1 MQPLERKRFLDIKA
15 DHLPARY
22 PISEGS
28 WLQLDRKLP
37 FLLVFHQPDDAPDLS
52 GLVRGEAAYLVLPA
66 RRVLPEKARQLLRDL
81 LEERA
86 SEYGSFLVIDIRIG
100 ELDTSELSIGY
111 NQEAVATIAQ
121 RLEEALGRMPSL
133 QQATPI
139 RQYNTITNPVV
150 DKQWL
155 ERTGSLCI
163 HLTLPSVFFHSR
175 QKKKFPVL
183 FRKFRRTFSEALR
196 QAVYHFMRVQT
207 NFVASSPGMLGR
219 SSVDQAFQRADQ
231 QLAAIEKEF
240 DFLMLVSAIN
250 SEQAWEEF
258 QQSGYRRT
266 PSFYYRILPVD
277 PERLKRHLYTIELD
291 EIHDPAL
298 SFLLRDKRNELSK
311 QLDMLQER
319 GTDDF
324 LYSSIRLYQAIDAD
338 LLQLAQVILTQVSP
352 PAQEEA
358 TITPQV
364 FAERAR
370 DEFVYFTK
378 QDPSFTSEIHI
389 QDDVPGMMVSR
400 GRLFLTSH
408 TYVRPSRVEALLQHE
423 IGTHILTF
431 HNGSR
436 QPMTLMRYG
445 LADYDELQEGLAVL
459 AEYLVGGLDAERLR
473 LLAERVITGANRL
486 EGMPFAQAY
495 CMLVDTYH
503 CKPPVAFETVTRIY
517 QSGGF
522 IKDIIYLRGFVRLLE
537 YLGQGKALMP
547 LLSGKIAIK
556 HIPVVQEL
564 TERGIL
570 HPPLLLPRYLE
581 DPVAVQKLAT
591 LKKGFDMMKW
601 MAHAVR

>member
-1 MQPLERKRFLDIKA
+1 MQQLERKYLRDLKA

-22 PISEGS
+22 PIAEGS

-37 FLLVFHQPDDAPDLS
+37 FLLVFHQPEDAPDLS

-66 RRVLPEKARQLLRDL
+66 RQVLPDKARQLLREL

-86 SEYGSFLVIDIRIG
+86 GEYGSFLIIDIRIG
-100 ELDTSELSIGY
+100 ELNTGELSIGY
-111 NQEAVATIAQ
+111 DQAAAAPIAQ

-139 RQYNTITNPVV
+139 RQYDTIAEPVV
-150 DKQWL
+150 DKHWL
-155 ERTGSLCI
+155 EKTGSLCI
-163 HLTLPSVFFHSR
+163 HLTLPSVFFHSQ

-207 NFVASSPGMLGR
+207 SFVASSPGMLGR
-219 SSVDQAFQRADQ
+219 SSVDQSFQRADQ
-231 QLAAIEKEF
+231 QLAAIQKEF

-258 QQSGYRRT
+258 QQSGYRQT

-277 PERLKRHLYTIELD
+277 PEQLKKQLYTIELD

-324 LYSSIRLYQAIDAD
+324 LYSSIRLYQAIDAN
-338 LLQLAQVILTQVSP
+338 LLQLARAILAKVPP
-352 PAQEEA
+352 PAQEET
-358 TITPQV
+358 TITPQA
-364 FAERAR
+364 FAERVRA
-370 DEFVYFTK
+370 EFAYFTK
-378 QDPSFTSEIHI
+378 HDPSFTSEIHI

-408 TYVRPSRVEALLQHE
+408 SHVRASRVEALIQHE
-423 IGTHILTF
+423 IGTHVLTF

-436 QPMTLMRYG
+436 QPMVLMRYG

-473 LLAERVITGANRL
+473 LLAERVVTGANRL

-495 CMLVDTYH
+495 SMLVEEYR
-503 CKPPVAFETVTRIY
+503 CSPPVAFETVTRIY

-522 IKDIIYLRGFVRLLE
+522 IKDVIYLRGFVHLLE
-537 YLGQGKALMP
+537 YLGQGKALTP

-564 TERGIL
+564 IERGIL
-570 HPPLLLPRYLE
+570 QPPALLPRYLE

-601 MAHAVR
+601 VTRAVE